1 MGFSRQ
7 EDWHGL
13 PFLSPQDRS
22 DSGIK
27 PASPALQAD
36 ALSSASSWK
45 AWAELSL
52 PQNSDVATVT
62 QGPQDGAVFGDGP

>member
-7 EDWHGL
+7 EDWRGL
-13 PFLSPQDRS
+13 PFLSPQDP
-22 DSGIK
+22 GIK

-52 PQNSDVATVT
+52 PGNSDVETVT
-62 QGPQDGAVFGDGP
+62 QGPQDGAMFGDGP